1 MGFRGEGPPVPEEA
15 RSSPENKIDA
25 PPAVPESEIDVVF
38 VRSSGPGGQNVN
50 KTSTKAQLRWN
61 VGRSG
66 VFTDE
71 QKAAIRAAAGNR
83 LSKEDEIVL
92 FDQSQRSQPQN
103 REAAVARLQELVAE
117 ALAPRKERK
126 ETKVSRGEK
135 QRRLEDKRR
144 QSEKKQW
151 RKPPKG
157 GW

>member
-15 RSSPENKIDA
+15 FASPENRSND
-25 PPAVPESEIDVVF
+25 PPGVPENELEIDF

-66 VFTDE
+66 VFTEE

-83 LSKEDEIVL
+83 LTKEDEIVI

-103 REAAVARLQELVAE
+103 RDAAVARLQALVAD
-117 ALAPRKERK
+117 ALAPKTERV
-126 ETKVSRGEK
+126 ETKVSRTEK
-135 QRRLEDKRR
+135 QHRLEEKRR
-144 QSEKKQW
+144 NARKKLE
-151 RKPPKG
+151 RKFPKG
-157 GW
+157 EW